1 MYFCLLH
8 VEQVGQLTIRNNTAA
23 WLWGIGVGFW
33 VVLILLTWVLLF
45 QGPPEN
51 TNPVVIRII
60 FGVFWLFWIG
70 ATRYVFSKPMIHVTI
85 EPERILIL
93 NRYPFKKQEF
103 IYGPEDILSA
113 EVIESKDSEGDVY
126 FTTRIQFNDGRE
138 TELSEGYSR
147 DICEQT
153 LKSFRHELKMQRFR

>member
-1 MYFCLLH
+1 
-8 VEQVGQLTIRNNTAA
+8 VGQLTIRNNTAA

-33 VVLILLTWVLLF
+33 VVLILLTWVLLV
-45 QGPPEN
+45 QGPPED
-51 TNPVVIRII
+51 TNPAVIRII
-60 FGVFWLFWIG
+60 FGVFWLFGIG

-103 IYGPEDILSA
+103 IYGPKDISSA
-113 EVIESKDSEGDVY
+113 EVIESKDSEGDDY
-126 FTTRIQFNDGRE
+126 FTTRVQFKDGRE
-138 TELSEGYSR
+138 TQLSEGHSR
-147 DICEQT
+147 EICEQT